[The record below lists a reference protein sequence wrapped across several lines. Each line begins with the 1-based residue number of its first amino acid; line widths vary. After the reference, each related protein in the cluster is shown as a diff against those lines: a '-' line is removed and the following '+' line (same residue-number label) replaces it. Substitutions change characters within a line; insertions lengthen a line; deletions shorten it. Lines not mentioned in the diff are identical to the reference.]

1 MEGPLGPVRLF
12 ARSVEEHRLL
22 PRHAGVT
29 VARLT
34 NLAIAAAI
42 LAAFLVPELARR

>member
-1 MEGPLGPVRLF
+1 MEETGPLLRRV
-12 ARSVEEHRLL
+12 V
-22 PRHAGVT
+22 VT

>member
-1 MEGPLGPVRLF
+1 MEEMGPLRRRTV
-12 ARSVEEHRLL
+12 
-22 PRHAGVT
+22 VT

>member
-1 MEGPLGPVRLF
+1 
-12 ARSVEEHRLL
+12 VEEDRPL

>member
-1 MEGPLGPVRLF
+1 MTDRMEEHGPL
-12 ARSVEEHRLL
+12 
-22 PRHAGVT
+22 PRRMVVT